1 MHTVKDRIG
10 FIAQGPA
17 TSTAV
22 EENRLRE
29 FVNLKLAARGYPI
42 VGKEEDFPF
51 LALWKRHI
59 AYLKE
64 FLAKPNYQSEL
75 VRLKIGERLE
85 TAKSRLDH
93 LATSVYRESLVGTI
107 GADPEL
113 V

>member
-1 MHTVKDRIG
+1 MMKSDWYRARLDSKVKVD
-10 FIAQGPA
+10 
-17 TSTAV
+17 
-22 EENRLRE
+22 
-29 FVNLKLAARGYPI
+29 
-42 VGKEEDFPF
+42 

-93 LATSVYRESLVGTI
+93 LATSVYRENLVGTI